1 MSSRC
6 FPQVVVLAACSPY
19 DMQHGEFNPGPVDAA
34 NFPNPY
40 KGTGGDTSVNGYR
53 AGAGKFTEVPAFID
67 RLPAG
72 YYSFPLTTP
81 QPGASESLRVYPHP
95 DPKAPIAP
103 AFDPDPP
110 SAFP

>member
-1 MSSRC
+1 MTFRC
-6 FPQVVVLAACSPY
+6 FPMLVVLAACSPY
-19 DMQHGEFNPGPVDAA
+19 DMQHGEFNAGPVDAA

-72 YYSFPLTTP
+72 YYSFPFTTR
-81 QPGASESLRVYPHP
+81 QLGAHHPLLLYPHP
-95 DPKAPIAP
+95 RPQTTP
-103 AFDPDPP
+103 
-110 SAFP
+110 